1 MFRVHQPAHSYFKK
15 QAKTY
20 GSGIFLKA
28 YLESMDIRKSGL
40 LHYRVGGENNRG
52 FVHSWAPEDAI
63 NSDPN
68 EPDHPPWSHNPQT
81 GQLINNQDGTAFGHH
96 PIDYVHKDLSEKY
109 GPESAT
115 QIINNAIGRYNEK
128 HPRDTNHGL
137 PPFESPEWR
146 KTFAGD
152 YIDPKTPTGER
163 QIRGDTPLYEGGPRP
178 LVTYSM
184 NMGNVDPETGADQGS
199 WIDGGH
205 IHFHKEIGEEL
216 AAANVPPNEYKRL
229 PYVKYSVLKPNY
241 LTNDLVVSWNKT
253 DAAKA
258 GLSGTSPDNYLHP
271 EVRSQL
277 DAKRTHGEVHPHQVA
292 HLLPDVFFH
301 AATSGSGGRPKKK
314 VEGEIEEAPQTAGDR
329 LASIMQRAGVS
340 TEGYSPEKLNQI
352 ANTPIGKLFF
362 SRTHNLKANT
372 QSKVG
377 NIINETFRELGSHH
391 SDENYKLHRSN
402 IKGAIPTGGPEYHK
416 TAKMRSADIVGRLAN
431 LTDNYEQQGMSE
443 EEALQQAATNL
454 RNHELEWPRHAP
466 VEGLREEIED
476 LIGRIMGVQGHEQFS
491 LGSIAREH
499 IAGGLPHGFGE
510 THTEVP
516 EHWQKRIVGTSDLA
530 PASNARREM
539 PVPQREKVAVGPLA
553 PAPAPAPAPAAPM
566 PQQVMPTPTAA
577 APAAYPTRPAA
588 PFEEQYFGN
597 RLGMDPRQQFFDIGS
612 GALVQRSD
620 DILVNLDEI
629 RKKIE
634 LVQIMDARQDKDIT
648 KMIPNRAL
656 SIDSYW
662 DVQDIAKSLGLTGV
676 DVHGLYQSQ
685 GDWYKVADE
694 WSVKPEIVKAV
705 KVAFG
710 GVF

>member
-63 NSDPN
+63 NPDPN

-115 QIINNAIGRYNEK
+115 QIINNAIDRYNMK

-152 YIDPKTPTGER
+152 YIDPKTPAEER

-216 AAANVPPNEYKRL
+216 AAAGVPPNEYKRL

-277 DAKRTHGEVHPHQVA
+277 DSQRTHGDIHAHQVA
-292 HLLPDVFFH
+292 HLLPDVFYH
-301 AATSGSGGRPKKK
+301 GATGSGGGRPKG
-314 VEGEIEEAPQTAGDR
+314 GEEDPVSAGEQ
-329 LASIMQRAGVS
+329 LASVMQQAGVS
-340 TEGYSPEKLNQI
+340 TEGYSPEELNQM
-352 ANTPIGKLFF
+352 AGTMAMKLFF
-362 SRTHNLKANT
+362 SRTHNLEGSGGGAVKTA
-372 QSKVG
+372 
-377 NIINETFRELGSHH
+377 INNTFRELGSHH
-391 SDENYKLHRSN
+391 TDEEYKLHRSN
-402 IKGAIPTGGPEYHK
+402 AKAAVSTEGPSYHK
-416 TAKMRSADIVGRLAN
+416 TANIRAADIVGHLSNLAGK
-431 LTDNYEQQGMSE
+431 YMQQGMSE
-443 EEALQQAATNL
+443 EQALEQAATNL
-454 RNHELEWPRHAP
+454 RAHESQKSRYAP
-466 VEGLREEIED
+466 VEGLREKTED
-476 LIGRIMGVQGHEQFS
+476 LIGRIMGAQGHEKFN
-491 LGSIAREH
+491 LGSVPTEH

-553 PAPAPAPAPAAPM
+553 PTPAPAPAAPM

-597 RLGMDPRQQFFDIGS
+597 RLGMDPRQQLWDIGS